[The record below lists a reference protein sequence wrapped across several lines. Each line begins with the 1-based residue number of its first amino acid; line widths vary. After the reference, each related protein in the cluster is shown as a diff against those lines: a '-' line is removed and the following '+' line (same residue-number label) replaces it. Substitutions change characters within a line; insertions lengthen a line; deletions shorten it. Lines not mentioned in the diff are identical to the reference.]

1 MIGARLLLHRDA
13 IRAGVDDRLF
23 GSFIEHLGRAI
34 YGGIYEPGHPTA
46 DGEGFRRDVLEL
58 VQELRVPI
66 IRYPG
71 GNFASAY
78 NWEDT
83 VGPVESRPRRLDL
96 SWRAME
102 PNIVGLREFFHWASK
117 VGAQVMPALN
127 LGTRGIDAA
136 RNLVEYCN
144 HPGGSSWSDLRR
156 SHGALEPYGFKVWCL
171 GNEMDGPWEIGR
183 RTAADY
189 GQLAAQV
196 GKALK
201 QFDPSLELVACGSS
215 SNHMP
220 TFPEWEA
227 TTLERCYDV
236 VDYLSLHE
244 YMKNTD
250 SDTTTFLAQ
259 SLEMDQFI
267 RTVAGTADYVKA
279 KLRSRKTIM
288 LSFDEWNVWFH
299 SRRTDVLTEPWTIGP
314 RLLEDVYTLEDALV
328 VGCCLITLLRH
339 ADRVRIACLAQLVN
353 VIAPIMTETGGPA
366 WRQTIFYP
374 FMHASRFGRGCVLE
388 GIVRSPTYLNKRH
401 GEVPFLESVST
412 WNEERDEI
420 TIFCV
425 NRSLTDPIEI
435 TGTIAGFG
443 RCAVIEQLV
452 LTDEDAGATNTRE
465 QPMRIAPR
473 RIAETRM
480 EGETL
485 RSILPKLSWNVIRL
499 RTETRPT
506 PGTQ

>member
-13 IRAGVDDRLF
+13 VSATVDDRVF

-46 DGEGFRRDVLEL
+46 DDEGFRGDVLEL
-58 VQELRVPI
+58 VRELGVPI

-71 GNFASAY
+71 GNFASCY

-83 VGPVESRPRRLDL
+83 VGPVENRPRRLDL
-96 SWRAME
+96 SWRSIE
-102 PNIVGLREFFHWASK
+102 PNVVGLREFYRWASTA
-117 VGAQVMPALN
+117 GANVMPALN

-144 HPGGSSWSDLRR
+144 FPSGTYWSEMRR
-156 SHGALEPYGFKVWCL
+156 SHGSPEPYGFKVWCL

-183 RTAADY
+183 RTAEDY
-189 GQLAAQV
+189 GQLAGQV

-244 YMKNTD
+244 YLKDTD
-250 SDTTTFLAQ
+250 NDLATFLAQ

-267 RTVAGTADYVKA
+267 HTVISTADFVKA
-279 KLRSRKTIM
+279 KLRNRKTIM

-299 SRRTDVLTEPWTIGP
+299 SRQADVLVDPWTIGP

-339 ADRVRIACLAQLVN
+339 ADRVKIACLAQLVN
-353 VIAPIMTETGGPA
+353 AIAPIMTENGGPA

-374 FMHASRFGRGCVLE
+374 FMHASRFGRGRVLDTL
-388 GIVRSPTYLNKRH
+388 VRSPTYGNKRH
-401 GEVPFLESVST
+401 GEVPFLESVAT
-412 WNEERDEI
+412 WNEERGEI

-425 NRSLTDPIEI
+425 NRCITDQLEI
-435 TGTIAGFG
+435 RGTIAGFG
-443 RCAVIEQLV
+443 QSTVIEHLV
-452 LTDEDAGATNTRE
+452 LSDDDVSATNTRE
-465 QPMRIAPR
+465 HPMRVVPHLMS
-473 RIAETRM
+473 ETRV
-480 EGETL
+480 EGETF
-485 RSILPKLSWNVIRL
+485 RTILPKLSWNVIRL
-499 RTETRPT
+499 HAES
-506 PGTQ
+506 